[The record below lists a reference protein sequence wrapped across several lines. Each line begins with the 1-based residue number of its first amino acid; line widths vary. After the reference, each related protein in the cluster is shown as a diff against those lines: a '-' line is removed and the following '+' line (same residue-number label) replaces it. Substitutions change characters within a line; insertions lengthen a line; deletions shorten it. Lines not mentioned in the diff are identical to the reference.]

1 MRKKYLSALLFGAL
15 LFASAGTF
23 TSCKDYDDD
32 IDGLRTEI
40 TDLKSAIEELQ
51 QKIGDGKFVT
61 SVAANGQGLTITWND
76 GNSTTI
82 ENVINEATGETGEGS
97 VVTFDEA
104 TGEILINGEGT
115 GYYASKS
122 EIGEY
127 KAPYVN
133 ADGALV
139 LINEKGEEVVTN
151 ILTAPVTAITNA
163 DGSVTLTIR
172 ANGSTQQVIVPS
184 AASAISEIEFLDSK
198 YKTVE
203 DSNPITLLYWN
214 AAATTKWEGPRGNI
228 AQNTITYSTDLLDS
242 NGDKSLDNALYTRI
256 APASIDASQIEFGL
270 IDTKDNLASIKL
282 AAEKYDGM
290 LTRAASNG
298 LYTITVVPGSFIG
311 SEAAFTGQFTYGGAE
326 KAMALKPATA
336 NYKSLPNVE
345 VTPSV
350 QTTAVLGKI
359 DFTNITKYSFTND
372 VASIG
377 DAPASPTALALYEVK
392 VGETVYV
399 SVDNEHNLYDMYL
412 SASAEDV
419 ELFGLVFSEDGR
431 TFKATK
437 SPDNV
442 TDATIDLIVH
452 TLANA
457 GGDGN
462 IEETT
467 IRVEINRTLGEA
479 VYAKQTQMP
488 TKVDY
493 KFLVSAD
500 KLKESLGDDLN
511 AWYASVNATA
521 NVLEGI
527 YADEAC
533 TQNVV
538 TAGSIS
544 ANQLKVY
551 MAENMDNN
559 VTDANIA
566 TKLNSLRF
574 ELDID
579 DAATPKPLKIGTTY
593 YAKLSFKDKTTNKEL
608 NNVVVPFELTK
619 PELSAI
625 LVKESGVFRDGDNL
639 AYAYMYWQD
648 AYRDAAN
655 KTGLIGDSD
664 GNALSRYYID
674 RAFTDLYDK
683 LDDAHMTLGTGFT
696 FKLETNTNVEGTDK
710 KTDYFAKQIDQST
723 QFGSQARDF
732 IELIVDTDGDG
743 KDDYAGYKKDLIVNF
758 TGHYLSVNDDSYKY
772 TDTYK
777 FRVMSPILE
786 GEAIAANN
794 MVEVSATGRT
804 RIYKEDIWAKTYNND
819 VKYDIFKKDKD
830 GNWYRDDIKDVTFST
845 GNRNVFQMTVA
856 TPTATVSK
864 PTEKD
869 FVDSYIEVEGV
880 SENTAKLNVAIEDI
894 WGYTLED
901 QVDIKTTLNLGE

>member
-1 MRKKYLSALLFGAL
+1 M
-15 LFASAGTF
+15 
-23 TSCKDYDDD
+23 
-32 IDGLRTEI
+32 
-40 TDLKSAIEELQ
+40 
-51 QKIGDGKFVT
+51 T

-76 GNSTTI
+76 GSSTII
-82 ENVINEATGETGEGS
+82 ENVINEATGETEAGD
-97 VVTFDEA
+97 VITFDET

-139 LINEKGEEVVTN
+139 LINEKGEEVVTS

-172 ANGSTQQVIVPS
+172 ANGSSQQVIVPS

-198 YKTVE
+198 YQNVQPANDIE
-203 DSNPITLLYWN
+203 LVYWN

-228 AQNTITYSTDLLDS
+228 AQNTITYSTDLRDVDN
-242 NGDKSLDNALYTRI
+242 NGSLDDALYTRI

-270 IDTKDNLASIKL
+270 IDTQDNLASIEL
-282 AAEKYDGM
+282 TAEKYDDV

-298 LYTITVVPGSFIG
+298 LYTVTVVPGSFIG
-311 SEAAFTGQFTYGGAE
+311 SEAAFTGQFKHGVHE

-336 NYKSLPNVE
+336 NYKSLPNV
-345 VTPSV
+345 VVNTAKSTSTYLGGIYFNNNDTQANVGTDLLTPVANPSV
-350 QTTAVLGKI
+350 RQI
-359 DFTNITKYSFTND
+359 
-372 VASIG
+372 
-377 DAPASPTALALYEVK
+377 K
-392 VGETVYV
+392 VGETINV
-399 SVDNEHNLYDMYL
+399 SVENEYRMYDMYL
-412 SASAEDV
+412 SASEEDV
-419 ELFGLVFSEDGR
+419 ALFGLEFSEDGR
-431 TFKATK
+431 SFKATK

-462 IEETT
+462 IIETI

-479 VYAKQTQMP
+479 TYEKQTQMP

-593 YAKLSFKDKTTNKEL
+593 YAKLSFVDKNTDKEL

-683 LDDAHMTLGTGFT
+683 LDDAHMTLGTGFE
-696 FKLETNTNVEGTDK
+696 FKLEANTNVEGTDK

-732 IELIVDTDGDG
+732 IELKVDTDNDG

-786 GEAIAANN
+786 GEALAKNN
-794 MVEVSATGRT
+794 LVQVSATGRT
-804 RIYKEDIWAKTYNND
+804 RIHKEDIWAKTYNND
-819 VKYDIFKKDKD
+819 VKYNIFRTVDESNND
-830 GNWYRDDIKDVTFST
+830 VWYRDDIKNVTFSS
-845 GNRNVFQMTVA
+845 GNVNVFEMTVA
-856 TPTATVSK
+856 TPTDVQHPGTDK
-864 PTEKD
+864 EI
-869 FVDSYIEVEGV
+869 DSYIEVEGV
-880 SENTAKLNVAIEDI
+880 SENTAKLKVAVEDI
-894 WGYTLED
+894 WGYTLQDE
-901 QVDIKTTLNLGE
+901 VDIQTTLNLGE

>member
-61 SVAANGQGLTITWND
+61 NVAANGQGLTITWND
-76 GNSTTI
+76 GSSTII
-82 ENVINEATGETGEGS
+82 ENVINEATGETEAGD
-97 VVTFDEA
+97 VITFDET

-172 ANGSTQQVIVPS
+172 ANGSSQQVIVPS
-184 AASAISEIEFLDSK
+184 AASAISEIEFLDK
-198 YKTVE
+198 NYQVVQI
-203 DSNPITLLYWN
+203 SNPIRLLYWD
-214 AAATTKWEGPRGNI
+214 AEATTEWNGPRGNI
-228 AQNTITYSTDLLDS
+228 AQNTTTYSTDIT
-242 NGDKSLDNALYTRI
+242 NGNILYTRI

-298 LYTITVVPGSFIG
+298 LYEITVVPGSFADG
-311 SEAAFTGQFTYGGAE
+311 GDASKLANEFLYSGQA

-336 NYKSLPNVE
+336 NYKSLPNVK
-345 VTPSV
+345 VTSFR
-350 QTTAVLGKI
+350 QTTVDLGKI
-359 DFTNITKYSFTND
+359 DFTNITKYTSKND

-377 DAPASPTALALYEVK
+377 DAPASPTAPALYEVK

-544 ANQLKVY
+544 ANQLEVY
-551 MAENMDNN
+551 MAENMDKD

-579 DAATPKPLKIGTTY
+579 DAPTPKPLKIGTTY

-648 AYRDAAN
+648 AYRDAAK

-696 FKLETNTNVEGTDK
+696 FELEANTNVEGTDK
-710 KTDYFAKQIDQST
+710 KTNYFAKQIDQSA

-819 VKYDIFKKDKD
+819 VKYDIFKKDNA

-856 TPTATVSK
+856 TPTATVSE

-880 SENTAKLNVAIEDI
+880 TENTAKLNVAIEDI

>member
-1 MRKKYLSALLFGAL
+1 M
-15 LFASAGTF
+15 
-23 TSCKDYDDD
+23 
-32 IDGLRTEI
+32 
-40 TDLKSAIEELQ
+40 
-51 QKIGDGKFVT
+51 
-61 SVAANGQGLTITWND
+61 
-76 GNSTTI
+76 
-82 ENVINEATGETGEGS
+82 ETGEGS

-139 LINEKGEEVVTN
+139 LVNEKGEEVVTN

-198 YKTVE
+198 YQNVLPTNDIK
-203 DSNPITLLYWN
+203 LLYWD
-214 AAATTKWEGPRGNI
+214 AEATTKWEGPRGNI
-228 AQNTITYSTDLLDS
+228 AQNTTTYSTDVTKG
-242 NGDKSLDNALYTRI
+242 NILYTRI

-282 AAEKYDGM
+282 AAEKYDDM

-298 LYTITVVPGSFIG
+298 LYKITVVPGSF
-311 SEAAFTGQFTYGGAE
+311 ADGGDASKLANE
-326 KAMALKPATA
+326 FLYNGLAKAMALKPATA
-336 NYKSLPNVE
+336 NYKSLPNVK
-345 VTPSV
+345 VTSSL
-350 QTTAVLGKI
+350 QTTVDLGKI
-359 DFTNITKYSFTND
+359 DFTNITKYTSKD
-372 VASIG
+372 GVASIG
-377 DAPASPTALALYEVK
+377 DVPAGPTALASYDVK

-538 TAGSIS
+538 TAGAVS
-544 ANQLKVY
+544 NGQLEVY
-551 MAENMDNN
+551 MAENMDDN

-593 YAKLSFKDKTTNKEL
+593 YAKLSFKDKTSNKEL

-648 AYRDAAN
+648 AYDKSN
-655 KTGLIGDSD
+655 NLIGNN
-664 GNALSRYYID
+664 GTAYSRYYID
-674 RAFTDLYDK
+674 RAFTDMYANLGK
-683 LDDAHMTLGTGFT
+683 ANMTT
-696 FKLETNTNVEGTDK
+696 FKFALDPDTKVEGTDK
-710 KTDYFAKQIDQST
+710 KSTDFAEMKKEASSFAQTNRVGIGLISNIDEDNN
-723 QFGSQARDF
+723 GIRD
-732 IELIVDTDGDG
+732 
-743 KDDYAGYKKDLIVNF
+743 GYKKDLIVNF
-758 TGHYLSVNDDSYKY
+758 TGHYLDVNDDSYKY

-777 FRVMSPILE
+777 FRIMSPILE

-804 RIYKEDIWAKTYNND
+804 KIYKEDIWAKTYNND
-819 VKYDIFKKDKD
+819 VKYDIFKNEDKK
-830 GNWYRDDIKDVTFST
+830 WYRDDIKSVTFSS
-845 GNRNVFQMTVA
+845 GNTNIFEMTQA
-856 TPTATVSK
+856 TPTDPVVK
-864 PTEKD
+864 DDKVTE
-869 FVDSYIEVEGV
+869 DSYIEVEGV
-880 SENTAKLNVAIEDI
+880 TENTAKLNVAIEDI

>member
-76 GNSTTI
+76 GSSTII
-82 ENVINEATGETGEGS
+82 ENVINEATGETEAGD
-97 VVTFDEA
+97 VITFDET

-172 ANGSTQQVIVPS
+172 ANGSSQQVIVPS
-184 AASAISEIEFLDSK
+184 AASAISEIEFLDKNYQFVQS
-198 YKTVE
+198 
-203 DSNPITLLYWN
+203 SNLIRLLYWD
-214 AAATTKWEGPRGNI
+214 AEATTEWNGPRGNI
-228 AQNTITYSTDLLDS
+228 AQNTTTYSTDIT
-242 NGDKSLDNALYTRI
+242 NGNILYTRI

-298 LYTITVVPGSFIG
+298 LYEITVVPGSFADG
-311 SEAAFTGQFTYGGAE
+311 GDASKLANEFLYSGQK

-336 NYKSLPNVE
+336 NYKSLPNVKVE
-345 VTPSV
+345 SFR
-350 QTTAVLGKI
+350 QTTTALGNLYLNGTYVTMV
-359 DFTNITKYSFTND
+359 DND
-372 VASIG
+372 VVST
-377 DAPASPTALALYEVK
+377 PTAARQFK
-392 VGETVYV
+392 VGETVTV
-399 SVDNEHNLYDMYL
+399 TVGNEHNLYDMYL
-412 SASAEDV
+412 TATEEDI
-419 ELFGLVFSEDGR
+419 ELFGLEFSEDGR
-431 TFKATK
+431 SFKATK

-442 TDATIDLIVH
+442 TDATIDLIVY
-452 TLANA
+452 TLPNA
-457 GGDGN
+457 GGDAN
-462 IEETT
+462 ILTTT
-467 IRVEINRTLGEA
+467 IRLEINRTLGEA
-479 VYAKQTQMP
+479 TYEKQTQMP

-493 KFLVSAD
+493 EFLVSAD

-511 AWYASVNATA
+511 AWYASVKTGTSASPTD
-521 NVLEGI
+521 VLEGI
-527 YADEAC
+527 YTDEAC
-533 TQNVV
+533 ETP
-538 TAGSIS
+538 ADLS
-544 ANQLKVY
+544 ANQLLV
-551 MAENMDNN
+551 NMVEKLNTP
-559 VTDANIA
+559 VTEANIA
-566 TKLNSLRF
+566 TKLNGLEF
-574 ELDID
+574 QLKINK
-579 DAATPKPLKIGTTY
+579 TTKPLKIGTTY
-593 YAKLSFKDKTTNKEL
+593 YAKLSFVDKNSGKEL

-619 PELSAI
+619 PELSTI
-625 LVKESGVFRDGDNL
+625 LVKESGVFRDGNNL
-639 AYAYMYWQD
+639 AYAYMYWGD
-648 AYRDAAN
+648 ATS
-655 KTGLIGDSD
+655 KKSD
-664 GNALSRYYID
+664 GTIDLNQTADSRYYID

-683 LDDAHMTLGTGFT
+683 LDAAHMTLGTGFE
-696 FKLETNTNVEGTDK
+696 FELEKNTNVEGTDE
-710 KTDYFAKQIDQST
+710 KTGYFADPI
-723 QFGSQARDF
+723 SQNSGRDYIQL
-732 IELIVDTDGDG
+732 IEDTDRDG
-743 KDDYAGYKKDLIVNF
+743 KNDFAGYKKDLIVNF
-758 TGHYLSVNDDSYKY
+758 TGHYLDVNDDSYKY

-777 FRVMSPILE
+777 FRIMSPILE

-804 RIYKEDIWAKTYNND
+804 KIYKEDIWAKTYNND
-819 VKYDIFKKDKD
+819 VKYDIFKNEDK
-830 GNWYRDDIKDVTFST
+830 NWYRDDIKSVTFSS
-845 GNRNVFQMTVA
+845 GNVNVFEMTQA
-856 TPTATVSK
+856 TPTDPVVTNDKV
-864 PTEKD
+864 TE
-869 FVDSYIEVEGV
+869 DSYIEVEGV

-894 WGYTLED
+894 WGYKLED

>member
-76 GNSTTI
+76 GSSTII
-82 ENVINEATGETGEGS
+82 ENVINEATGETEAGD
-97 VVTFDEA
+97 VITFDET

-172 ANGSTQQVIVPS
+172 ANGSSQQVIVPS

-198 YKTVE
+198 YQKVQPANDIE
-203 DSNPITLLYWN
+203 LVYWN

-228 AQNTITYSTDLLDS
+228 AQNTITYSTDLRDLDD
-242 NGDKSLDNALYTRI
+242 DKSLDDALYTRI

-270 IDTKDNLASIKL
+270 IDTQDNLASIEL
-282 AAEKYDGM
+282 TAEKYDDV

-298 LYTITVVPGSFIG
+298 LYTVTVVPGSFIG
-311 SEAAFTGQFTYGGAE
+311 SEAAFTGQFKHGVHE

-336 NYKSLPNVE
+336 NYKSLPNV
-345 VTPSV
+345 VVNTAKSASTYLGGIYFNNNDTQANVGTDLLTPVANPSV
-350 QTTAVLGKI
+350 RQI
-359 DFTNITKYSFTND
+359 
-372 VASIG
+372 
-377 DAPASPTALALYEVK
+377 K
-392 VGETVYV
+392 VGETINV
-399 SVDNEHNLYDMYL
+399 SVENEYRMYDMYL
-412 SASAEDV
+412 SASEEDV
-419 ELFGLVFSEDGR
+419 ALFGLEFSEDGR
-431 TFKATK
+431 SFKATK

-457 GGDGN
+457 GGDAN
-462 IEETT
+462 IIETI

-538 TAGSIS
+538 DAGSIS
-544 ANQLKVY
+544 ANQLEVY
-551 MAENMDNN
+551 MAENMDKN

-593 YAKLSFKDKTTNKEL
+593 YAKLSFVDKNTGKEL

-619 PELSAI
+619 PELSTI

-648 AYRDAAN
+648 AYENQD
-655 KTGLIGDSD
+655 DSQNYV
-664 GNALSRYYID
+664 GGGTQALSRYYID
-674 RAFTDLYDK
+674 RAFTNMYANLAK
-683 LDDAHMTLGTGFT
+683 ANMTTGTGFE
-696 FKLETNTNVEGTDK
+696 FEIDKNTNVEGTDK
-710 KTDYFAKQIDQST
+710 KSDYFATVATSNKFSAQSNRWFVDLT
-723 QFGSQARDF
+723 STVDDDNNGIRD
-732 IELIVDTDGDG
+732 
-743 KDDYAGYKKDLIVNF
+743 GYKKDLIVNF
-758 TGHYLSVNDDSYKY
+758 TGYYLDVQDDSYKY

-786 GEAIAANN
+786 GEALAKNN
-794 MVEVSATGRT
+794 LVQVSATGRT
-804 RIYKEDIWAKTYNND
+804 RIHKEDIWAKTYNND
-819 VKYDIFKKDKD
+819 VKYNIFRTVDD
-830 GNWYRDDIKDVTFST
+830 NNDPVWYRDDIKNVTFSS
-845 GNRNVFQMTVA
+845 GNVNVFEMTVA
-856 TPTATVSK
+856 TPTDVQYPGTDK
-864 PTEKD
+864 EI
-869 FVDSYIEVEGV
+869 DSYIEVEGV
-880 SENTAKLNVAIEDI
+880 SENTAKLKVAVEDI
-894 WGYTLED
+894 WGYTLQDE
-901 QVDIKTTLNLGE
+901 VDIQTTLNLGE